1 MAFNPRQLKTVLANN
16 PKIDLALFNNTEV
29 IFDKNP
35 TPSII
40 PPKIMAAIINKMV
53 QSIPIIPPA
62 VNKSF
67 N

>member
-1 MAFNPRQLKTVLANN
+1 MVFNPKQLKTVLANN

-29 IFDKNP
+29 IFDKKP